1 MTPPT
6 AAALLVFGRG
16 VTYDAGR
23 YVLTPASVARVR
35 AAADYVEHHRA
46 EYAAAA
52 DGPREEYA
60 PTAADPAEGRRKLY
74 APTADRTERRSGAY
88 AQTAGRVERRG
99 GAHAPAAGHVDRRAR
114 GVQVIFSGGWA
125 EASEGAVEPP
135 AGSREGD
142 LMVAEARSLGLH
154 RYADLR
160 SETRSRSTLENLLHT
175 VEDGLLDGYAFDAG
189 QPLGLVSHPW
199 HLPRIRYLAGKVLG
213 LRGSALLDVPVVGGA
228 CDTAR
233 GERMTR
239 AAVRMFFLGAHDPAG
254 LRRRERRM
262 IAWLRRAER
271 VRAAVAGRR
280 GPQRID
286 RLAPMG

>member
-16 VTYDAGR
+16 VTYDDGR

-35 AAADYVEHHRA
+35 AAAEYVERHRDG
-46 EYAAAA
+46 YA
-52 DGPREEYA
+52 
-60 PTAADPAEGRRKLY
+60 
-74 APTADRTERRSGAY
+74 
-88 AQTAGRVERRG
+88 
-99 GAHAPAAGHVDRRAR
+99 RA
-114 GVQVIFSGGWA
+114 VPVIFSGGWA

-142 LMVAEARSLGLH
+142 LMVAEARALGLH
-154 RYADLR
+154 RHADLR

-175 VEDGLLDGYAFDAG
+175 VEDGLLDGHTFDAG
-189 QPLGLVSHPW
+189 RPLGLVSHPW

-213 LRGSALLDVPVVGGA
+213 LRGSALLDVPVIGGA
-228 CDTAR
+228 GDTAR

-239 AAVRMFFLGAHDPAG
+239 AAVRIFFLGAHDPAR

-262 IAWLRRAER
+262 ITWLRRAER

-286 RLAPMG
+286 RLAPDGVTLPTRLPADRGV